1 MDDML
6 DRLDADLLDLV
17 RLYVQNERLFVA
29 RRCVQRFEAGEITA
43 AEAVQRI
50 RKCPDLV
57 DEPF

>member
-1 MDDML
+1 ML

-29 RRCVQRFEAGEITA
+29 RRCVQRFEAGEIAA

-50 RKCPDLV
+50 RKCPIVV